1 MKRMKRMKQVSS
13 RLIICVGLCFGLP
26 LAVIGQQP
34 AVADIQ
40 SQLNEQAAEIAALR
54 EALEGK
60 VDNGTSRNSVNL
72 NGRIHADYWGFP
84 NHDSV
89 IDTL

>member
-1 MKRMKRMKQVSS
+1 MKQMKQISN
-13 RLIICVGLCFGLP
+13 RLIVCVGLFFGLP

-40 SQLNEQAAEIAALR
+40 SQLNTQAAEIAALR

-60 VDNGTSRNSVNL
+60 VDNGTSRNSELLPPANSISIL
-72 NGRIHADYWGFP
+72 
-84 NHDSV
+84 
-89 IDTL
+89 